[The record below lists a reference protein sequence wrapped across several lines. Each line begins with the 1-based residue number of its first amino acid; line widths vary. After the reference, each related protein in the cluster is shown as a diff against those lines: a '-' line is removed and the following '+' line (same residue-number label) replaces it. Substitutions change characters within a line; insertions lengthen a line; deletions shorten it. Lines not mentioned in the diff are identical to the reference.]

1 MVSEAIIAEVNS
13 NPVLQSAL
21 YDMNLLPEQIVT
33 TEEAK
38 AIMFFVSGFFLG
50 KNNRQEQFND

>member
-1 MVSEAIIAEVNS
+1 MMVSEAVIAEVNS

-38 AIMFFVSGFFLG
+38 AIMMFVAGFFLG
-50 KNNRQEQFND
+50 KNNR